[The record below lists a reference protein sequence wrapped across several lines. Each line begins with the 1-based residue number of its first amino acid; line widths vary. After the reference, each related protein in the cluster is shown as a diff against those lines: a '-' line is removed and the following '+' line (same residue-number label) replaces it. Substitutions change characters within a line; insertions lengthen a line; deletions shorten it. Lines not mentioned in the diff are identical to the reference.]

1 MHRVSTWAG
10 GRGGGGIVR
19 ATAAAAATCTEH
31 AAPAARAVRRSAGP
45 AAVPQPSPAS
55 RSCVQRAFST
65 HAAAAGVA
73 TATAA
78 RSPPPP
84 PPAGSL
90 DVAAVRALDVAGV
103 VALVESLGVDA
114 DDARLLSAQKVDG
127 ATLLEM
133 TEDKLCDRCRMP
145 LGSAGAIMRAIAPAV
160 AEAQRIAA
168 RAEAIAA
175 AIAARAEAVTLL
187 VYPPLGRG
195 ARNNPVM
202 VTLTPAEFRAKYGA
216 SSLLLVS
223 NDGAV
228 LQDIVS
234 LEQAVEA
241 TQRAGS
247 SARLRASR
255 SFDDSLQ
262 EVRGFVASAA
272 EALE

>member
-1 MHRVSTWAG
+1 
-10 GRGGGGIVR
+10 
-19 ATAAAAATCTEH
+19 
-31 AAPAARAVRRSAGP
+31 
-45 AAVPQPSPAS
+45 
-55 RSCVQRAFST
+55 VQRAFST
-65 HAAAAGVA
+65 HAAAAGV
-73 TATAA
+73 ATAA

-133 TEDKLCDRCRMP
+133 TEDKLRSCGTP
-145 LGSAGAIMRAIAPAV
+145 LGSAGAIMRAIAP
-160 AEAQRIAA
+160 
-168 RAEAIAA
+168 
-175 AIAARAEAVTLL
+175 AVTLL

-202 VTLTPAEFRAKYGA
+202 VTLTPAEYRATYGA
-216 SSLLLVS
+216 SPLLLVS

-228 LQDIVS
+228 LQQIMS